1 MTALD
6 ELMATGT
13 GVIDTLD
20 DLQGWLSEV
29 AHAVK
34 AATPGC
40 EEVGVTVIAGHLPRT
55 AAFTT
60 TRTLTIDA
68 LQYGLDQ
75 GPCLEAHRM
84 RTPVVTTLDEGADR
98 WPEFARAAREEHMQA
113 VAAFPLTSGQ
123 VSVGALNM
131 YAREPITLDDE
142 ERRCLAALA
151 SRVGDAVSAT
161 YALIDARE
169 LVGQL
174 ETAMAS
180 RATIEQAKGVIMGR
194 HGIDEDAAFE
204 LLRIQSQRTNT
215 KVSALAASIVDEARS
230 ASGAVHRGRRP
241 GAAGDR

>member
-98 WPEFARAAREEHMQA
+98 CC
-113 VAAFPLTSGQ
+113 LLYTSP
-123 VSVGALNM
+123 SP
-131 YAREPITLDDE
+131 RD
-142 ERRCLAALA
+142 
-151 SRVGDAVSAT
+151 
-161 YALIDARE
+161 
-169 LVGQL
+169 
-174 ETAMAS
+174 
-180 RATIEQAKGVIMGR
+180 
-194 HGIDEDAAFE
+194 
-204 LLRIQSQRTNT
+204 
-215 KVSALAASIVDEARS
+215 
-230 ASGAVHRGRRP
+230 
-241 GAAGDR
+241 